1 MYTMEHYSALM
12 KKKIMLFVG
21 KWIELEVI
29 MLSEITRRIN
39 IMCFLSYVEKQ
50 TKKYRPPENSRE
62 NTDKG

>member
-1 MYTMEHYSALM
+1 M